1 MNIYRRCPENH
12 QHIEENVTSKI
23 DNASELSKDIVFG
36 EISCSKGSNIAIYS
50 SRSNSILKLLKSQF
64 DSTLV
69 QPHNY
74 KEMFQISLS
83 VIAMLSLANI

>member
-23 DNASELSKDIVFG
+23 DNVFELLKDTVFDG
-36 EISCSKGSNIAIYS
+36 ISCSKGSNIATYF
-50 SRSNSILKLLKSQF
+50 SRNNSILILLKSQF

-69 QPHNY
+69 QPHSY
-74 KEMFQISLS
+74 KEMFQIGLS